1 MKLRATLLL
10 AVAAVSAALACDRH
24 RDVVVTTTGPAA
36 APPPKSVAPRPAT
49 RPVSIITISDQP
61 VIFPAAKLVLQ
72 QTATGVSA
80 TLFSDDPPQALKDD
94 YRGNSFRFVATYD
107 GQSFDDISGQPFIW
121 KTSAED
127 KRDTQ
132 TGIFLNGQ
140 QQMVSPTAA
149 TLTLTKVGQQWTANL
164 AGEFQFV
171 DNTKEDAAPLTVHAY
186 AEMTAELV
194 TTSDKR

>member
-1 MKLRATLLL
+1 MKHRAMLLL
-10 AVAAVSAALACDRH
+10 AAAALTSVFGCDRH
-24 RDVVVTTTGPAA
+24 RDAVEPVPVPS
-36 APPPKSVAPRPAT
+36 APPPQKAAAPRPAT

-61 VIFPAAKLVLQ
+61 VIFPPAKLVLQ
-72 QTATGVSA
+72 QTATGVTA
-80 TLFSDDPPQALKDD
+80 TLFSDDPPEAIKDD

-107 GQSFDDISGQPFIW
+107 GGSFDDISGQPFLW

-140 QQMVSPTAA
+140 QQMVSPTSA
-149 TLTLTKVGQQWTANL
+149 TLTLTKVGQQWTASL

-171 DNTKEDAAPLTVHAY
+171 DNTKENATPLTVHAY
-186 AEMTAELV
+186 ADMTADLV